1 MKVLFVVLNRIFYFE
16 YDVFVKLLKILEELN
31 IGDNS
36 LGFGSYLFF
45 LSNFKGLKILNVI
58 F

>member
-1 MKVLFVVLNRIFYFE
+1 MFVVLNRIFYFE

-36 LGFGSYLFF
+36 LGFGSYLLF